1 MIEAKKSVE
10 REIIDI
16 LKEKKMKISVAESFT
31 GGSVSARIVSESG
44 ASAVFYEGIVAYD
57 SLAKQ
62 RRLGVSKESVETYK
76 PVSEQVAEEMVCGL
90 LKSGVDVAISTT
102 GIAGPKSDDS
112 RFPVGLCYI
121 GVGTKKEICVEKYT
135 FDGNRAEV
143 ILKGTNAALENAL
156 NAIKKL

>member
-1 MIEAKKSVE
+1 MIETKKSVE
-10 REIIDI
+10 RVIIDL

-62 RRLGVSKESVETYK
+62 RRLGVSKESVEIYK
-76 PVSEQVAEEMVCGL
+76 PVSEQVAEEMVRGL

-121 GVGTKKEICVEKYT
+121 GVGTKKGISVEKYN
-135 FDGNRAEV
+135 FDGDRAEV